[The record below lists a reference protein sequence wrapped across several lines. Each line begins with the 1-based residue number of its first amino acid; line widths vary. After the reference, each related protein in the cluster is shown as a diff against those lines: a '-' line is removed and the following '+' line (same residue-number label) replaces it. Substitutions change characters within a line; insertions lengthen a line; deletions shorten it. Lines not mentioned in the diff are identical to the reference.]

1 MTYGVEVR
9 TRLAR
14 VPKGIP
20 VNTGTLFVTGATTS
34 GSVTA
39 PAECHNMADFEA
51 AYGVRAAGNQAL
63 YDYVDAAFGEG
74 VTAVFVG
81 RKGSATAAV
90 DEKQTITEA
99 STTGGTLD
107 AALLLL
113 RKDLGPG
120 QIAAVGETA
129 NATTFDKLLTHASVN
144 NRFALLDVGSG
155 DDVVAMTT
163 LGNTLAGRSSTLT
176 DRGALFGPWATIP
189 PPVGVAGSTSRT
201 VPEAACE
208 PFVFRPIDAQG
219 KLAAAVRGAVD
230 GILLE
235 LYSNDG
241 LYGETAGEA
250 FDTVVNATINPDSQ
264 IAQGQLRAISEV
276 RFSMHAKSIL
286 IDLVTV
292 PITGQI
298 TA

>member
-1 MTYGVEVR
+1 MWVV
-9 TRLAR
+9 
-14 VPKGIP
+14 
-20 VNTGTLFVTGATTS
+20 S
-34 GSVTA
+34 
-39 PAECHNMADFEA
+39 
-51 AYGVRAAGNQAL
+51 RA
-63 YDYVDAAFGEG
+63 
-74 VTAVFVG
+74 
-81 RKGSATAAV
+81 
-90 DEKQTITEA
+90 
-99 STTGGTLD
+99 
-107 AALLLL
+107 
-113 RKDLGPG
+113 
-120 QIAAVGETA
+120 
-129 NATTFDKLLTHASVN
+129 
-144 NRFALLDVGSG
+144 
-155 DDVVAMTT
+155 
-163 LGNTLAGRSSTLT
+163 
-176 DRGALFGPWATIP
+176 
-189 PPVGVAGSTSRT
+189 
-201 VPEAACE
+201 EAACE